1 MKRNILLVLFVAV
14 FAFAVTFVG
23 CKQQA
28 AEEAAPAVT
37 EEAAPAAEGAAPAA
51 TEEAAPAA
59 QEAAPAQ

>member
-28 AEEAAPAVT
+28 AEQPAADQPAAEQAAPAADQAAPAA
-37 EEAAPAAEGAAPAA
+37 EEAAPAK
-51 TEEAAPAA
+51 
-59 QEAAPAQ
+59 

>member
-28 AEEAAPAVT
+28 AEQAADQPAAEQAAPAADQ
-37 EEAAPAAEGAAPAA
+37 AAPAAE
-51 TEEAAPAA
+51 
-59 QEAAPAQ
+59 QAAPAQ